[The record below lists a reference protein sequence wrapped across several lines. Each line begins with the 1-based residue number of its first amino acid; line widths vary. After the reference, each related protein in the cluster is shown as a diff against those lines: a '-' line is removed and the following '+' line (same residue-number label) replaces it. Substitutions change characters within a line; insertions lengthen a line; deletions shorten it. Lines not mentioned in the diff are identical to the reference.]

1 MVHLYVFG
9 IFLSNEKL
17 LKVKAFPDGKLI
29 SRLESI
35 LVLSSDNGAILCDNS
50 NIFVSEMFLS
60 ALPADIGGL
69 EVPVQPLSN
78 IVTLNRE
85 KTVLL

>member
-1 MVHLYVFG
+1 M
-9 IFLSNEKL
+9 
-17 LKVKAFPDGKLI
+17 LKVKAFSDGKLI
-29 SRLESI
+29 PGLESI
-35 LVLSSDNGAILCDNS
+35 LILSSDNGAILGDNS

-60 ALPADIGGL
+60 TLPADVGGL

-78 IVTLNRE
+78 IVSLNRE

>member
-1 MVHLYVFG
+1 MPG

-35 LVLSSDNGAILCDNS
+35 LVLSSDNGAILCDTS
-50 NIFVSEMFLS
+50 NLFVSKMFLS
-60 ALPADIGGL
+60 ALPTDVGGL

-78 IVTLNRE
+78 IVSLDGE